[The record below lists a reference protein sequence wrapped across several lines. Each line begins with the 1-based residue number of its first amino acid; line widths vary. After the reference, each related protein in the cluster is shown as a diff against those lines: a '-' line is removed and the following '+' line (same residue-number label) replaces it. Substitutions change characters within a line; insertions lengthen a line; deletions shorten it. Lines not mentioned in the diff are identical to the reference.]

1 MDVAA
6 FRMRRVT
13 LSRRMERRAGRL
25 AHCGAA
31 PLMRNGLDS
40 HAAVLGT
47 HAGGAAAA
55 DASLTPSASV
65 QSSVRFVLAGSRLA
79 GVWPCRRARRPGS
92 GRYPS
97 QLPSGVDGISF
108 TVHPMG
114 AQHPSDLHPTDRI
127 YLTQTLAKRTGLF
140 SLRPLVDL

>member
-1 MDVAA
+1 MSPLALKQKQRRARKQRVPLSLKLDCVRGTSPQLPIFFQETRPQAEGASPAAALPARRTPPRPWPGRSTCGTSYLSLHRRGGGTSGVDVAA

-40 HAAVLGT
+40 HAAVLGA

-55 DASLTPSASV
+55 DASLTP
-65 QSSVRFVLAGSRLA
+65 
-79 GVWPCRRARRPGS
+79 
-92 GRYPS
+92 
-97 QLPSGVDGISF
+97 
-108 TVHPMG
+108 
-114 AQHPSDLHPTDRI
+114 
-127 YLTQTLAKRTGLF
+127 
-140 SLRPLVDL
+140 